1 MRMYD
6 NVCLDR
12 TQKRAKK
19 KRKKDTPT
27 HITVNLFTSTC
38 CQESTN

>member
-12 TQKRAKK
+12 TQKSEKK
-19 KRKKDTPT
+19 LRKKDTLT

-38 CQESTN
+38 CQENTN